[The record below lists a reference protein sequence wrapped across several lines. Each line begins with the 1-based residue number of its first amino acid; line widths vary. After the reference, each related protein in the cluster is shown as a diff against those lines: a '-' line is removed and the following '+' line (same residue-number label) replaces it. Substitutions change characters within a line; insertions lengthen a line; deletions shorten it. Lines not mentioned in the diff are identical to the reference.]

1 MSSSTSTRRTTEY
14 VLETHQYRRVFDV
27 LAACD
32 SATNLSQF
40 RELVVDS
47 IARAYRVA
55 STTFFVGSTTQAACA
70 DPDPV
75 ILGSTKG
82 MLPEYQENWYR
93 YDIFAAEETR
103 SQFNTSRVATLAE
116 ITNLSSEP
124 RHYVADYLFRHD
136 VRSATAVCLD
146 LAGGRRALIG
156 LFDRDPHRVGAGELA
171 SLRLLAAPLSRI
183 AQTLP
188 DAAVTAVS
196 MSTLSPRQ
204 AEVARLVAQGLSN
217 HDIAV
222 LLTLHEDSI
231 KKYVS
236 RILAELGCRN
246 RTELALMV
254 RASEG

>member
-1 MSSSTSTRRTTEY
+1 MSSSTSTRRISEH
-14 VLETHQYRRVFDV
+14 VLDVHQYQKVFDV

-32 SATNLSQF
+32 GAANLPQF
-40 RELVVDS
+40 RELVVES
-47 IARAYRVA
+47 IGQAYSVA
-55 STTFFVGSTTQAACA
+55 STTFFVGSTTQAACR
-70 DPDPV
+70 DPNPV

-103 SQFNTSRVATLAE
+103 SQFHTSRVATLAE
-116 ITNLSSEP
+116 ITSLSSDP
-124 RHYVADYLFRHD
+124 RHYVADYLFRHE
-136 VRSATAVCLD
+136 VRSATALCLD
-146 LAGGRRALIG
+146 LAGGRRALVG
-156 LFDRDPHRVGAGELA
+156 LFDRDPYRVGAGELA

-188 DAAVTAVS
+188 QAAVAAVS

-204 AEVARLVAQGLSN
+204 AEVARLVAQGLNN

-246 RTELALMV
+246 RTELALMI